1 MKTLLRMVLA
11 LLGTAVAVAA
21 GVCCALI
28 FVIDFKQ
35 GGNSPGILAIF
46 RSGLRYWIPLV
57 FTLIA
62 LWAVGTCT
70 RTILLAQ
77 RRASA
82 AGISTLQYFDLT
94 HEQKSQLSQSDQE
107 VG

>member
-1 MKTLLRMVLA
+1 MKALLRMVSTLLA
-11 LLGTAVAVAA
+11 TALAVAA
-21 GVCCALI
+21 GACCALV

-35 GGNSPGILAIF
+35 GIDSPGILAIF
-46 RSGLRYWIPLV
+46 RSGLRFWIPLV
-57 FTLIA
+57 FALIA

-70 RTILLAQ
+70 RTILLAR

-94 HEQKSQLSQSDQE
+94 PEQKSQLSQSDQE
-107 VG
+107 PG

>member
-1 MKTLLRMVLA
+1 MKALLRMILA
-11 LLGTAVAVAA
+11 LVATALAVAA

-35 GGNSPGILAIF
+35 GGNSPGILAIS

-62 LWAVGTCT
+62 LWAIGTCT
-70 RTILLAQ
+70 RTISLAR

-82 AGISTLQYFDLT
+82 AGISLLQYFDLT
-94 HEQKSQLSQSDQE
+94 PEQKSLLSKSDQE